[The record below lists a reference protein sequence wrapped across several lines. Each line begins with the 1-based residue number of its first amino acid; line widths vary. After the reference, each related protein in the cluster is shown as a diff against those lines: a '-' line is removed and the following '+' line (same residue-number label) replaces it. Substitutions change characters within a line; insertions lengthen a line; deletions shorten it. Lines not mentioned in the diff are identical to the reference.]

1 MRKIL
6 GLSVLSIL
14 ATSSEATAA
23 NLAVITSPPTMLKF
37 VVFGVAIGCLVG
49 SVKLL
54 SVLKGG
60 LLFKSWQIIMFGF
73 GVLAV
78 SQLAAL
84 LSDFEVVNVPDFV
97 SPALWVVVCGLFL
110 YGIFEAKRTLD

>member
-1 MRKIL
+1 MKRIL
-6 GLSVLSIL
+6 GFSVLGVV
-14 ATSSEATAA
+14 AASSKAMAA
-23 NLAVITSPPTMLKF
+23 NIAVITSPPTLLTF

-60 LLFKSWQIIMFGF
+60 LLFRSWQIIMFGF

-78 SQLAAL
+78 SQMASL
-84 LSDFEVVNVPDFV
+84 LSDFEIVNLPDFV

-110 YGIFEAKRTLD
+110 YGIFEAKKTLD